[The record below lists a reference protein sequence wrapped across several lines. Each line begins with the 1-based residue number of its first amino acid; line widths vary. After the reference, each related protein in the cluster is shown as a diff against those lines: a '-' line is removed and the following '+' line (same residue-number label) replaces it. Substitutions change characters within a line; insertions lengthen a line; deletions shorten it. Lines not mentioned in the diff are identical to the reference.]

1 MKINELEKRILI
13 IEKRNARVETDK
25 AWETSYTRRFLLI
38 IFTYLSIGLYLQA
51 INVFDPWRNGVVP
64 SIGFLLSSLTLSFF
78 KHLWIKMR

>member
-13 IEKRNARVETDK
+13 IEKEMLVLRQIRH
-25 AWETSYTRRFLLI
+25 ETSYTRILLI